1 MGPLAM
7 WIVVTM
13 SLWSIGYGIYAMV
26 RADRVAQENAAF
38 IASGQENY
46 FEQRREWKAYGTTPP
61 SDSATVR
68 KKGRKE
74 ILIGVVGLVV
84 AASFTYFAN

>member
-1 MGPLAM
+1 M
-7 WIVVTM
+7 WFVATM

-26 RADRVAQENAAF
+26 RADRVAEQNQAF
-38 IASGQENY
+38 IASGKESY

-68 KKGRKE
+68 KRGRRE
-74 ILIGVVGLVV
+74 IIIGMIGLIA

>member
-1 MGPLAM
+1 M
-7 WIVVTM
+7 WFVVTM
-13 SLWSIGYGIYAMV
+13 SLWSIGYGIYAVV
-26 RADRVAQENAAF
+26 RADRIAQENATF
-38 IASGQENY
+38 IANGEEGY
-46 FEQRREWKAYGTTPP
+46 FEQRRAWKAYGTTPP

-74 ILIGVVGLVV
+74 IMIGVIGLIV